1 MTGKPSETI
10 DYEAEGFFEGVETDA
25 LDARRRLLDYLLD
38 EESVPLDE
46 VRLAVKEKRL
56 MLLPV
61 ERALGGA
68 PVYVADEVARMSEF
82 DLELFLDLRRALGLA
97 EPALNQNAYSEY
109 DVKVMRAVRAIMA
122 MGMPLESVREIN
134 RVLGSALSQLAA
146 TVERNFLTAFLRPDD
161 DEFDIAV
168 RYAEVAKITSP
179 EFSFVLQHLFN
190 LHLREATR
198 VDVLG
203 NEATMDLLSDTRHLA
218 VCFADLVGF
227 TSLGEQIPADQ
238 LGLIAERLS
247 TITMGIV
254 EPPVRLVKTI
264 GDAVMLVSPEPEALI
279 DTALALIAA
288 VDREEEGFPQL
299 SAGIAAG
306 EALSRGGD
314 IYGPPVNHASRISD
328 VARPG
333 SVVTTGELHEGFER
347 AYDWTSVGRRKFKG
361 IDEPIEVYRVRAKG
375 GRAREKAAEKARE
388 KAAQDA
394 RKAERESEKA
404 QREAGKDAQK
414 AAQTE
419 EKIAKGLERQLQ
431 KVEKEREKAEREAAK
446 ESEKAAAELAG
457 ETPTRPVAEVALKM
471 QETAAKPIVAAREQI
486 KSVMP
491 KKAEKAS
498 GKPSEP
504 IAKAILKKATEPA
517 KRVAAGKK
525 SSEPK
530 KPARKATTAINTAA
544 KKQVAKEAAVKKPPA
559 TKSTTVKPALE
570 KAAVKPAGKVKKV
583 NSPGAKKTTKP
594 KRAAAGESAAK
605 RAGRGKPKVAGGG

>member
-10 DYEAEGFFEGVETDA
+10 DYEAEGLFEGVEADA

-38 EESVPLDE
+38 DQGVPLDE

-68 PVYVADEVARMSEF
+68 PVYAAEEVARKSEF

-109 DVKVMRAVRAIMA
+109 DVKVMHAVRAIMA

-161 DEFDIAV
+161 DEYDIAV
-168 RYAEVAKITSP
+168 RYTEVAKIVSP
-179 EFSFVLQHLFN
+179 DFAFVLQHLFN

-203 NEATMDLLSDTRHLA
+203 NEATMDLLSDTRDLA

-247 TITMGIV
+247 TITVEIV

-306 EALSRGGD
+306 EALTRGGD
-314 IYGPPVNHASRISD
+314 IYGPPVNHASRVSD

-333 SVVTTGELHEGFER
+333 SVVTTGELYKRLER
-347 AYDWTSVGRRKFKG
+347 AYDWTPVGRRKFKG

-388 KAAQDA
+388 KAALDA
-394 RKAERESEKA
+394 RRAEREREKA
-404 QREAGKDAQK
+404 QREAGKEAQK

-419 EKIAKGLERQLQ
+419 ERIAKGLERQLQ
-431 KVEKEREKAEREAAK
+431 KAEKEREKAEREAVR

-457 ETPTRPVAEVALKM
+457 EPAARPVAEVALKM

-486 KSVMP
+486 KAVMP
-491 KKAEKAS
+491 KKAARAPGE
-498 GKPSEP
+498 PSEP
-504 IAKAILKKATEPA
+504 IAKAILKKAAEPA

-530 KPARKATTAINTAA
+530 KPSPKKPAERKRAA
-544 KKQVAKEAAVKKPPA
+544 KDAPVKKAAA
-559 TKSTTVKPALE
+559 TKSANVKPAPA
-570 KAAVKPAGKVKKV
+570 KAPAKSAGKAKP
-583 NSPGAKKTTKP
+583 PGAKKSTKP
-594 KRAAAGESAAK
+594 KRAEAGESASI
-605 RAGRGKPKVAGGG
+605 RTGRGKPKVAGGG